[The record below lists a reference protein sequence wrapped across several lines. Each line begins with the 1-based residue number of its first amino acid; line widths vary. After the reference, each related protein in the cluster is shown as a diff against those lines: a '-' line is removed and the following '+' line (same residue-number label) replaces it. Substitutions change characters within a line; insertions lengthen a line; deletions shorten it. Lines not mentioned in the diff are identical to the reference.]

1 MTRFF
6 YFFNLLSSVRP
17 FLQLTSALTGF
28 HVWGLVTRWAQLL
41 ITSNYYLP
49 STLKDQSSM
58 RADLTEQLRIELEF
72 LVHTK
77 HALAWKLPRNWMEQ
91 KNRKVCMCSCMR
103 QQLA

>member
-58 RADLTEQLRIELEF
+58 RADLTEQSRIESVGIFSTHKACFSLEI
-72 LVHTK
+72 TQ
-77 HALAWKLPRNWMEQ
+77 KLDGTE
-91 KNRKVCMCSCMR
+91 K
-103 QQLA
+103 